1 MTSRHKATF
10 ADVINNATY
19 DGDGE
24 EKKRNLHVSTPLNR
38 DSAEE
43 LRCILLSPL
52 TNAATNDGAALE
64 QTKKKKK
71 KHSVVLANY
80 AILNH
85 L

>member
-1 MTSRHKATF
+1 MVMVRK
-10 ADVINNATY
+10 
-19 DGDGE
+19 
-24 EKKRNLHVSTPLNR
+24 KKRNLHVSTPLNR

-52 TNAATNDGAALE
+52 TNAATNDGATLE
-64 QTKKKKK
+64 QTKKKKQ
-71 KHSVVLANY
+71 HSLVLANY